1 MRVLVVVGSKHG
13 ATFEIGEAIGAA
25 IGAGGAQVD
34 VVRADPAMSVAGY
47 DAFVIGSSVYAGR
60 WNRAVKDVVAAHA
73 PVLRDRP
80 VWLFSSGP
88 IGDPPKPEEDPVD
101 VAGIVEALSPLGHEV
116 FAGRLDP
123 NLLGFG
129 ERAVVAALRA
139 PSGDFRDWNAIRAW
153 GSAIAAELAARVDAP
168 VSAR

>member
-13 ATFEIGEAIGAA
+13 ATFEIGEAVGAA
-25 IGAGGAQVD
+25 IGAGGAEVD
-34 VVRADPAMSVAGY
+34 VLRADPAVGVRGY
-47 DAFVIGSSVYAGR
+47 DAFVIGSSVYAGH
-60 WNRAVKDVVAAHA
+60 WNRAVKDFVATHA
-73 PVLRDRP
+73 PSLRERP

-88 IGDPPKPEEDPVD
+88 IGNPPKPEEDPVD
-101 VAGIVEALSPLGHEV
+101 VAGIVEALSPRGHEV

-123 NLLGFG
+123 ALLGFG

-153 GSAIAAELAARVDAP
+153 GSAIVAELARDEVP
-168 VSAR
+168 VSSG